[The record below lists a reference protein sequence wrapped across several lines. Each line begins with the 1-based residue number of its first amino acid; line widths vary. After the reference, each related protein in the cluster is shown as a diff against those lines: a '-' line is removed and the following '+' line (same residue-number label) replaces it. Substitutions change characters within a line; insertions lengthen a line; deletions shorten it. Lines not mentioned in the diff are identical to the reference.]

1 DDVSIG
7 VLITRR
13 SVVEMLHDLGHVVA
27 QLPDPVSPVTAEV
40 TDFTL
45 EVAPAEE
52 PLVPLGRL
60 MHVLHLRVDAG
71 QGRGELLQRRRIDC
85 ERCHRR
91 FVLDRKWEYVTPGQ
105 LMEERMASSVCWY
118 WVPAL

>member
-1 DDVSIG
+1 
-7 VLITRR
+7 
-13 SVVEMLHDLGHVVA
+13 
-27 QLPDPVSPVTAEV
+27 
-40 TDFTL
+40 
-45 EVAPAEE
+45 
-52 PLVPLGRL
+52 

-118 WVPAL
+118 WVPALASRRLMPSSASLRPAAERCHSSHRAWNWPDAAPCHSPPTTPRTSPCMRLSWSWMLLEP